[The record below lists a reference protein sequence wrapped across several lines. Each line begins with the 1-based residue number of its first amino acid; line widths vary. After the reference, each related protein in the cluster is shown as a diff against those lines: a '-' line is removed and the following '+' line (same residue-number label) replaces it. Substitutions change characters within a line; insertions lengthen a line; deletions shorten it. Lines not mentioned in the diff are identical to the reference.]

1 METEDLEPIP
11 TVWLQIFLSL
21 FPRSKSA
28 VTAVSNLAHSDS
40 PWNADASSEM
50 SQAPIAA
57 SLSSDLGSLK
67 KKNLFPLQRLGWTV
81 VTVRLR
87 RTAVSLVSPFYPPSL
102 SFPSPLSALHHHRY
116 WKYNLPPRHIIYRN
130 EYKVINNIRKCT
142 YPSITGLSYNP
153 FHFVVFQPL
162 ITGTYTITS

>member
-1 METEDLEPIP
+1 METEDLKPVA

-50 SQAPIAA
+50 NQAPIAA

-67 KKNLFPLQRLGWTV
+67 KKKKFY
-81 VTVRLR
+81 
-87 RTAVSLVSPFYPPSL
+87 SLCSV
-102 SFPSPLSALHHHRY
+102 
-116 WKYNLPPRHIIYRN
+116 WG
-130 EYKVINNIRKCT
+130 
-142 YPSITGLSYNP
+142 GL
-153 FHFVVFQPL
+153 
-162 ITGTYTITS
+162 

>member
-1 METEDLEPIP
+1 MIENTETEDFKPVA

-50 SQAPIAA
+50 NQAPIAA

-67 KKNLFPLQRLGWTV
+67 KKKKILFPLQRLGWTV
-81 VTVRLR
+81 VTIRLR

-102 SFPSPLSALHHHRY
+102 SFCPPLTSVSPPPSSLLKIQSASQTHHLQERIQG
-116 WKYNLPPRHIIYRN
+116 N
-130 EYKVINNIRKCT
+130 KV
-142 YPSITGLSYNP
+142 
-153 FHFVVFQPL
+153 
-162 ITGTYTITS
+162 

>member
-1 METEDLEPIP
+1 METEDLKPVA

-50 SQAPIAA
+50 NQAPIAA

-67 KKNLFPLQRLGWTV
+67 KKKILFPLQRLGWTV

-102 SFPSPLSALHHHRY
+102 SFCPPLTSVSPPPSSLLKIQSASQKLHLQE
-116 WKYNLPPRHIIYRN
+116 WINGN
-130 EYKVINNIRKCT
+130 KVE
-142 YPSITGLSYNP
+142 
-153 FHFVVFQPL
+153 
-162 ITGTYTITS
+162 

>member
-1 METEDLEPIP
+1 METEDLKPVA

-50 SQAPIAA
+50 NQAPIAA

-67 KKNLFPLQRLGWTV
+67 KKKNSIPSAASGVDCSYCQTEEDSRQSC
-81 VTVRLR
+81 
-87 RTAVSLVSPFYPPSL
+87 VSIL
-102 SFPSPLSALHHHRY
+102 
-116 WKYNLPPRHIIYRN
+116 
-130 EYKVINNIRKCT
+130 
-142 YPSITGLSYNP
+142 PSITVFLSSSHLCLPSTIIATENTICLPETSFTGLNKW
-153 FHFVVFQPL
+153 
-162 ITGTYTITS
+162 